1 MGHSDDFM
9 LMHHFEKA
17 KASNNR
23 CYWCEML
30 CRLRMQFCLFDS
42 SKNMWHVPPN
52 PKWSEL
58 QFDLV
63 LEFLMLLGFMR
74 VASLE
79 EWHIFQLSVWT
90 LMEIV
95 CFYEIKPL

>member
-1 MGHSDDFM
+1 
-9 LMHHFEKA
+9 
-17 KASNNR
+17 
-23 CYWCEML
+23 
-30 CRLRMQFCLFDS
+30 MQAENAILFIWRS
-42 SKNMWHVPPN
+42 LTPQKICGNPTPN

-63 LEFLMLLGFMR
+63 LELLMLLGFMR